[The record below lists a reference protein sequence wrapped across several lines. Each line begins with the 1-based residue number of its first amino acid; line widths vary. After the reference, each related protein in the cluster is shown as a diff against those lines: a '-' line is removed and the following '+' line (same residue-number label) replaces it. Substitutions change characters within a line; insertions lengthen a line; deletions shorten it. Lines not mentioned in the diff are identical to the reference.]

1 MVICHDCLHHCWVAI
16 MPTRNGRESHR
27 WSWTVKGSEEQG
39 RKDARSAK
47 KTNTPM
53 IRFVLL
59 LLGLMAPGCAAAER
73 SAPSLPP
80 PAFAVVF
87 IDAETE
93 KALGPFPYDRA
104 VYAKGIEALGR
115 AKARGVVLKFFI
127 DRPKSAE
134 GDAAL
139 AAAMTKVKVILQAR
153 LDAEEVRPNPLAERF
168 ILKEIALPAG
178 AEPLSAKSG
187 WLPLPAIAE
196 RAHDLG
202 FLDSTDSVERVP
214 VVERYG
220 ERCVKSLYTAAL
232 ELAVGERAEFDASGF
247 MRIGAKR
254 IKFDKA
260 CMARVR
266 LPAADELKA
275 HSFLDLINGKIDG
288 AAFKDRVVI
297 VGYDGA
303 KMEENESPIGK
314 VKGHR
319 LFCYQ
324 LFSLYGELAGG
335 QP

>member
-1 MVICHDCLHHCWVAI
+1 MFRIA
-16 MPTRNGRESHR
+16 M
-27 WSWTVKGSEEQG
+27 
-39 RKDARSAK
+39 
-47 KTNTPM
+47 
-53 IRFVLL
+53 LL
-59 LLGLMAPGCAAAER
+59 LVWTAPLFAADR
-73 SAPSLPP
+73 SAPRLPP

-93 KALGPFPYDRA
+93 RALGAFPYDRG
-104 VYAKGIEALGR
+104 VYAKAVEALGR

-139 AAAMTKVKVILQAR
+139 AAAMTKVKVVLQAR
-153 LDAEEVRPNPLAERF
+153 LDGEEARPNPLPERF
-168 ILKEIALPAG
+168 TLRDVRLAG

-187 WLPLPAIAE
+187 WLPLPALAE

-220 ERCVKSLYTAAL
+220 ERYVKSLYTAAL
-232 ELAVGERAEFDASGF
+232 ELALGERAKFDALGF
-247 MRIGAKR
+247 MQIGAKR
-254 IKFDKA
+254 IEFDKA

-288 AAFKDRVVI
+288 AVFKDRVVI

-303 KMEENESPIGK
+303 KMEENETPIGK

-324 LFSLYGELAGG
+324 LFSLYEELAAGEKR
-335 QP
+335 

>member
-1 MVICHDCLHHCWVAI
+1 MFRIA
-16 MPTRNGRESHR
+16 M
-27 WSWTVKGSEEQG
+27 
-39 RKDARSAK
+39 
-47 KTNTPM
+47 
-53 IRFVLL
+53 LL
-59 LLGLMAPGCAAAER
+59 LVWTAPLFAADR
-73 SAPSLPP
+73 SAPRLPP

-87 IDAETE
+87 IDADTE
-93 KALGPFPYDRA
+93 NALRAFPYDRG

-139 AAAMTKVKVILQAR
+139 AAAMTKVKMILQAR
-153 LDAEEVRPNPLAERF
+153 LDGEEARPNPLPERF
-168 ILKEIALPAG
+168 TLKDLALAAG

-187 WLPLPAIAE
+187 WLPLPVLAE
-196 RAHDLG
+196 RAHDVG

-220 ERCVKSLYTAAL
+220 ERYVKSLYTAAL
-232 ELAVGERAEFDASGF
+232 ELALGERAKFDASGF
-247 MRIGAKR
+247 MQIGAKR
-254 IKFDKA
+254 IEVDKA

-266 LPAADELKA
+266 LPAADALKT

-288 AAFKDRVVI
+288 AEFRDRVVI
-297 VGYDGA
+297 LGYDGA
-303 KMEENESPIGK
+303 KMEENVTPMGK

-324 LFSLYGELAGG
+324 LFSLYEELATGERK
-335 QP
+335 